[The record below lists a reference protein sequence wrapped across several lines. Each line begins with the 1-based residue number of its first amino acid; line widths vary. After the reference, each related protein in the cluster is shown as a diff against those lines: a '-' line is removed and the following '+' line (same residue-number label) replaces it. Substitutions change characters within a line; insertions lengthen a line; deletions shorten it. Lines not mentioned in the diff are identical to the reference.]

1 MNYIDV
7 EMEVYVRKH
16 DVDIDRL
23 KDLLKS
29 HKNKSVSE
37 IAERLNKPET
47 LVAHWFR
54 TDKYFAIPD
63 ADIWFT
69 LKTLIGIDTDE
80 FDIQVTEFEAK
91 GGNYDMRN
99 RIYVGSTSPTLTVG
113 CEKNLYLIENESICK
128 KQKS

>member
-7 EMEVYVRKH
+7 EMEVYVRKY

-23 KDLLKS
+23 KGL
-29 HKNKSVSE
+29 
-37 IAERLNKPET
+37 
-47 LVAHWFR
+47 
-54 TDKYFAIPD
+54 
-63 ADIWFT
+63 WFT

-99 RIYVGSTSPTLTVG
+99 RIYVGSTSPTLTAG
-113 CEKNLYLIENESICK
+113 CEKNLYLIVK
-128 KQKS
+128 

>member
-7 EMEVYVRKH
+7 EMEVYVRKY

-69 LKTLIGIDTDE
+69 LKTLIGIDTDG
-80 FDIQVTEFEAK
+80 FDIQVTEFETK

-99 RIYVGSTSPTLTVG
+99 RIYVGSTSPTLTAG